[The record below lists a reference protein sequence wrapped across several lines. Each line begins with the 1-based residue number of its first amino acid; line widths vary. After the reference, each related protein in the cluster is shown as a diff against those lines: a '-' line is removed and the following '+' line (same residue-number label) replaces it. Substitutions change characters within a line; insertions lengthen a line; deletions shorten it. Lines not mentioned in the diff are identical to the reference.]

1 MEKTQEMFIIDTN
14 CLLSSCELILNIC
27 RTNKLK
33 IILPKI
39 IIDELD
45 KIKDDK
51 QHKENRNAHKAL
63 RTISDPTI
71 RIHKE
76 QLLKKKNDD
85 KIISCAKLYGAYII
99 SEDKTFKPLYDKT
112 LTLKDFREKFETHI
126 ENHPNSTTYDF
137 FNAMQAK
144 NTNRTHELSKD
155 PNLKVNAYD
164 SKGFTPLILAIKN
177 HDTDLIELLCKHQS
191 IDINKHD
198 SSFLKMTPLAHA
210 VQNDSIEMVQLLLKH
225 KACAYI
231 GSKGNNKRNTPFL
244 IAC

>member
-76 QLLKKKNDD
+76 QLLKKKTM
-85 KIISCAKLYGAYII
+85 IKLYRVRNFT
-99 SEDKTFKPLYDKT
+99 E
-112 LTLKDFREKFETHI
+112 HI
-126 ENHPNSTTYDF
+126 LLV
-137 FNAMQAK
+137 K
-144 NTNRTHELSKD
+144 IKLL
-155 PNLKVNAYD
+155 NLCM
-164 SKGFTPLILAIKN
+164 T
-177 HDTDLIELLCKHQS
+177 KH
-191 IDINKHD
+191 
-198 SSFLKMTPLAHA
+198 LP
-210 VQNDSIEMVQLLLKH
+210 
-225 KACAYI
+225 
-231 GSKGNNKRNTPFL
+231 
-244 IAC
+244 